1 MKGRWNYRCAGNS
14 VWDGTNK
21 RRCLDVVSLRLLA
34 SLREAGGTGIYQNL
48 WWAGGYNV
56 IAFPVAAGVLYPFTL
71 SPELAALSMSGS
83 SAIVA
88 IVAIN
93 ALLLKRTRLA
103 SIRPAEHR
111 SAPTADAARATGASA

>member
-48 WWAGGYNV
+48 WWAVGYNV

-88 IVAIN
+88 IN

-103 SIRPAEHR
+103 SIRPAKHPC
-111 SAPTADAARATGASA
+111 APTADAARATGASA